1 MMKKILVTIF
11 LMFFIA
17 CLCGCQNPESVLYE
31 DEYFVYRYHVYNY
44 DKSIMDDCMHLE
56 GLTEKGNEQEIL
68 IIPSQFNGKKVKLGT
83 GYTSP
88 AETHFKIS
96 NNNIKKIY
104 VPEDVGDVYYISAP
118 RKTKIF
124 ALSAHIDQPIQFT
137 AGRLYITR
145 EAYERR
151 PSSGSYPANVSY
163 NWNYEEAPNSGYYW
177 IDDYDNEIISY
188 IPTDPTREG
197 YIFDGW
203 YKEPECINKWDF
215 DNDIVLGTEWESID
229 EYPFRKI
236 YQYQENILYA
246 KWVEC

>member
-1 MMKKILVTIF
+1 MLKKILVTIF
-11 LMFFIA
+11 LMFFIT
-17 CLCGCQNPESVLYE
+17 CLGGCRSPESVLYE
-31 DEYFVYRYHVYNY
+31 DEYFVYRYHVYSY
-44 DKSIMDDCMHLE
+44 QESIMDDCMHLD

-68 IIPSQFNGKKVKLGT
+68 IIPSHFNGKKVKLGT

-88 AETHFKIS
+88 AETDFKIS

-104 VPEDVGDVYYISAP
+104 VPEDVGEVDYISAP

-124 ALSAHIDQPIQFT
+124 ALSAHISPLAEPDS
-137 AGRLYITR
+137 GRLYKNR
-145 EAYERR
+145 EAYEK
-151 PSSGSYPANVSY
+151 GFKNFECPANVSY
-163 NWNYEEAPNSGYYW
+163 KWNYEEAPNSGYYW

-215 DNDIVLGTEWESID
+215 DNDIVPGTEWKSEWIIA
-229 EYPFRKI
+229 E
-236 YQYQENILYA
+236 YQETILYA

>member
-11 LMFFIA
+11 LMLFIT
-17 CLCGCQNPESVLYE
+17 CLGGCQNPESVLYE

-88 AETHFKIS
+88 AETDFKIR

-124 ALSAHIDQPIQFT
+124 ALSAHISPLAEPDS
-137 AGRLYITR
+137 GRLYKNR
-145 EAYERR
+145 EAYEK
-151 PSSGSYPANVSY
+151 GFKNFECPANVSY
-163 NWNYEEAPNSGYYW
+163 KWNYEEAPNSGYYW

-197 YIFDGW
+197 YIFGGW

-215 DNDIVLGTEWESID
+215 DTDIVPGTEWKSEWIIA
-229 EYPFRKI
+229 E
-236 YQYQENILYA
+236 YQETILYA
-246 KWVEC
+246 KWLEC